1 MEETEGDGPMSLD
14 SYTDL
19 LRYVESRG
27 GEETDGTSKYRD
39 DTTDAGIEAWR
50 EFTTRWPWLSLRKSP
65 PGAFITVA
73 PVTTLTLT
81 IAAAGEAVG
90 ATLSAVYA
98 TSLVGRKIRP
108 SGKAWAA
115 RITAHVAGTNALT
128 LDAAPETVAAA
139 TASTIF
145 QDEYDLVSDLGVF
158 VDGIWT
164 QDGSFVA
171 LKGEEWMKVRYSD
184 PPSAGWPAKYFCRLT
199 RRRIRFSTYPSA
211 VERCEYPYNYEPAD
225 PTGAGALAIDAHLR
239 PAFAEKWLEMVFQFK
254 SDKREAQAFQRGEAK
269 IRRAQVYEGRLLR
282 GLGTL
287 SSELEEAPYG

>member
-1 MEETEGDGPMSLD
+1 MALD
-14 SYTDL
+14 SYSDIS
-19 LRYVESRG
+19 RYVLSRA
-27 GEETDGTSKYRD
+27 GEETDGTSKWAAD
-39 DTTDAGIEAWR
+39 ATDSGIEAWR
-50 EFTTRWPWLSLRKSP
+50 EFVTRHPWLCLRKSP
-65 PGAFITVA
+65 PGAMLTVA

-81 IAAAGEAVG
+81 IAAAGESVA
-90 ATLSAVYA
+90 ATLSAIYA

-128 LDAAPETVAAA
+128 LDAAPETVTAG

-145 QDEYDLVSDLGVF
+145 QDEYDLASDLGLF

-164 QDGSFVA
+164 QDGSFIA

-199 RRRIRFSTYPSA
+199 RRRVRFSTYPEA
-211 VERCEYPYNYEPAD
+211 AERCDYPYNYEPAD
-225 PTGAGALAIDAHLR
+225 PSGSGDLAIDGHLR
-239 PAFAEKWLEMVFQFK
+239 PAFAEKWLELVFQFK
-254 SDKREAQAFQRGEAK
+254 EDKRQVEAFQRGEQK
-269 IRRAQVYEGRLLR
+269 IRRAIVYEGRLLR

-287 SSELEEAPYG
+287 SSEMEEAPYG